1 MDIVRLRDPR
11 EMNVLGLLMNGF
23 LGAALRDPALAARAR
38 SMRGDVW
45 LRAGMMRITLSFDGR
60 GIEIVRGRT
69 GSRKAEVGGEM
80 DALLGVVTGAGMVGP
95 FLAGKIRIGG
105 NPLFLLR
112 MLPILTAGG

>member
-1 MDIVRLRDPR
+1 MDLVRLRNPR

-23 LGAALRDPALAARAR
+23 LGAALRNPSLAARAR

-45 LRAGMMRITLSFDGR
+45 LRAGKMWTTLSFDGN

-69 GSRKAEVGGEM
+69 ETRRAEVGGEM
-80 DALLGVVTGAGMVGP
+80 DTLLGVVTGAGMVGP

-105 NPLFLLR
+105 TPLFLLR
-112 MLPILTAGG
+112 MLPILTSGN